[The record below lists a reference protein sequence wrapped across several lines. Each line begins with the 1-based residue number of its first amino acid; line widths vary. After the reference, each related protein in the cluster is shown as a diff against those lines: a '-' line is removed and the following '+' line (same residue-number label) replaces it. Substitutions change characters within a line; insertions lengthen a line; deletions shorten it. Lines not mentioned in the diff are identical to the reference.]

1 MCIEEL
7 GTIMEQQ
14 APVKIILLNN
24 NYLGNVRQWQD
35 LMFNHRRSFTHMLN
49 PHYEELARA
58 YHIPYDVVLTH
69 DELKSKV
76 EKMLAT
82 DGPYI
87 LECAVKEEENVTP
100 MITPGSAVDEMKL
113 HLDI

>member
-1 MCIEEL
+1 
-7 GTIMEQQ
+7 
-14 APVKIILLNN
+14 
-24 NYLGNVRQWQD
+24 
-35 LMFNHRRSFTHMLN
+35 MFNHRRSFTHMLN
-49 PHYEELARA
+49 PHYEELASA
-58 YHIPYDVVLTH
+58 YHIPYDVVVTH

-76 EKMLAT
+76 EKMLTT